1 MQWMGLILV
10 LAMLAGVL
18 LSVVTMG
25 AHEFLFALQRFRE
38 GWSASP
44 VH

>member
-1 MQWMGLILV
+1 MGLILV
-10 LAMLAGVL
+10 SALAAGVL

-38 GWSASP
+38 GWSTPPA
-44 VH
+44 H

>member
-1 MQWMGLILV
+1 MGLILV
-10 LAMLAGVL
+10 SALAAGVL

-38 GWSASP
+38 GWSTTPA
-44 VH
+44 H

>member
-1 MQWMGLILV
+1 MGLILV
-10 LAMLAGVL
+10 SALAAGVL

-38 GWSASP
+38 GWSAP
-44 VH
+44 PAN